1 MGETGKNSE
10 LTYADDVEK
19 RFLRPTGYHS
29 VEEEINDLVLAKQED
44 LYSFKNIFKVILTK
58 LIVIVWQPN
67 YKLLLCG

>member
-29 VEEEINDLVLAKQED
+29 VEEEINDLVLAK
-44 LYSFKNIFKVILTK
+44 
-58 LIVIVWQPN
+58 
-67 YKLLLCG
+67 